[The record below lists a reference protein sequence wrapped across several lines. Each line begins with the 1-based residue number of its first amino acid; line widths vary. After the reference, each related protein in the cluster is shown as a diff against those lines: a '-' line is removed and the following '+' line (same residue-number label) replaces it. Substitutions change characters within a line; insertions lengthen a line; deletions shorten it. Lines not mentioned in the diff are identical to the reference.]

1 MNKHRD
7 RFAHLSGFTL
17 LEMVVVIAITGV
29 LAAMIGVFIQA
40 PVRAYVDTERRGRL
54 TEAADSSLRRM
65 ARDIRTALP
74 NSVRVNTNAGG
85 DTFLEFIPT
94 IGGGRYRVFPT
105 AAGTG
110 NALDFSASDVSFD
123 VTGPV
128 PAYAAGD
135 SVVIFNLGPGSAA
148 DAYAGNNRVA
158 VTSANANAALFSTDA
173 AAHTVTFA
181 ATMFPQ
187 PSPAARFHMVQTPV
201 TYQCNMATGQI
212 LRYRNYGW
220 SAAQQ
225 LPPAGA
231 TIDVLADG
239 VSACTIAYDPVIT
252 RTRTGLVT
260 LWLVLT
266 ESGENVQLVH
276 QMHVQNMP

>member
-1 MNKHRD
+1 MSRRYTLPKVVG
-7 RFAHLSGFTL
+7 GFTL
-17 LEMVVVIAITGV
+17 VEMVVVIAIAGIV
-29 LAAMIGVFIQA
+29 AAMVAVFIRA
-40 PVRAYVDTERRGRL
+40 PVQAYIDTERRGRL
-54 TEAADSSLRRM
+54 TEAADTALRRV

-74 NSVRVNTNAGG
+74 NSVRVNTNAAG

-94 IGGGRYRVFPT
+94 IGGGRYRTFPS

-110 NALDFSASDVSFD
+110 NALDFSAADTTFD

-128 PAYAAGD
+128 PAYSAGD
-135 SVVIFNLGPGSAA
+135 SVVVFNLGPGSAA
-148 DAYAGNNRVA
+148 DAYAGNNRATVS
-158 VTSANANAALFSTDA
+158 SANGNAGLFSTDGA
-173 AAHTVTFA
+173 PHTVTFGA
-181 ATMFPQ
+181 MMFPQ
-187 PSPAARFHMVQTPV
+187 PSPAARFQMVQSPV
-201 TYQCNMATGQI
+201 TYRCNLATGQM

-231 TIDVLADG
+231 TVDVLVDG
-239 VSACTIAYDPVIT
+239 VSNCTIAYDPVVT

-260 LWLVLT
+260 LWLVLSEAG
-266 ESGENVQLVH
+266 ESVQLVH